1 MNANYRK
8 EESTSPNVPFRT
20 DRFFCA
26 NGDWYFSIRRGPDQG
41 PYASKEEAQHAL
53 QLFIEDQST
62 LEKQLRAER
71 DIMQGI
77 GRRRFHNPV
86 YALSKH

>member
-8 EESTSPNVPFRT
+8 EESTSPNVAFRT
-20 DRFFCA
+20 DRFFCV

-41 PYASKEEAQHAL
+41 PYPSKEEARHAL
-53 QLFIEDQST
+53 KLFLEDQFT

-71 DIMQGI
+71 DLMQGF
-77 GRRRFHNPV
+77 GRHRSLNPV
-86 YALSKH
+86 YASTKH